1 MLCFIQTCISKEEGI
16 LRHRQGSAAN
26 ALAGGR
32 RAEGGVVR
40 GGVDTERNQETL
52 QIRAGAV
59 LLLGPGG
66 RGREDAGEGAPLHL
80 RGDQPEAD
88 RLPRRG
94 DGRAHEEDK
103 RLHGQEG
110 ASQGPAGTVEKSWG
124 LGCVVPRPDDHE
136 T

>member
-52 QIRAGAV
+52 QIRASAL

-80 RGDQPEAD
+80 RGDEPEED
-88 RLPRRG
+88 RLPRRR
-94 DGRAHEEDK
+94 DGRAHRQDK
-103 RLHGQEG
+103 RVNGQEG
-110 ASQGPAGTVEKSWG
+110 AGQGPSGMVKK
-124 LGCVVPRPDDHE
+124 LCPRLRDSAMGARWL
-136 T
+136 